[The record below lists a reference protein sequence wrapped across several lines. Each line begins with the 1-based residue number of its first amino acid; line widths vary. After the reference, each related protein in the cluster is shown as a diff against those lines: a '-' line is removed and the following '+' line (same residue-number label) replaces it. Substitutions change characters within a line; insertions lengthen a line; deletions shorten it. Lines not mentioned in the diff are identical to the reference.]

1 MNKKANLIDD
11 IFIEKKV
18 KESIYKVTGLEVES
32 QWSLNDCG
40 IASLGLIQLVSQL
53 NNTFSGKD
61 TELNLKIADV
71 SQLKNVDALISLVST
86 SIKVKNNVII
96 NQVEV

>member
-1 MNKKANLIDD
+1 M
-11 IFIEKKV
+11 
-18 KESIYKVTGLEVES
+18 
-32 QWSLNDCG
+32 
-40 IASLGLIQLVSQL
+40 SQL